1 MADWT
6 KLIRKHQSEVL
17 LEGEEILAT
26 LLTGPHGS
34 IKNAAIAGGVGGV
47 LGSAG
52 MVAGMRAGGKRALDR
67 MAALDNG
74 ATLAGSF
81 PVGYSLVS
89 ITTHR
94 VLVFMRGS
102 VQSKKPEV
110 LGAAYPREA
119 LVGASTKQ
127 SFMKRNLTLRFS
139 DGSDILLD
147 TGMGQPFKKFEAAA
161 AGQPIA

>member
-6 KLIRKHQSEVL
+6 KLIRKHQSDVL

-34 IKNAAIAGGVGGV
+34 IKNAAIAGGMSGV
-47 LGSAG
+47 LGPAG
-52 MVAGMRAGGKRALDR
+52 MVAGMHAGGEKALDR

-74 ATLAGSF
+74 DTLAGAF

-89 ITTHR
+89 VTTHR
-94 VLVFMRGS
+94 VLVFMRSS
-102 VQSKKPEV
+102 VESKKPEA
-110 LGAAYPREA
+110 LGAAFPREV
-119 LVGASTKQ
+119 LVGASTRQ
-127 SFMKRNLTLRFS
+127 SFIKRNLTLEFR
-139 DGSDILLD
+139 DGSTMLLD
-147 TGMGQPFKKFEAAA
+147 AGVSQPFKKFVTAA